1 MPKLI
6 KKKHIF
12 IINSLIGKAV
22 YLGMETPI
30 YFLVVLLSGLLTY
43 IIQKVFIH
51 YKKFDDFNHRSSH
64 KTLAT
69 RTGGIGI
76 FVTLLIIS
84 SYFYFNKIELFDYS
98 LFIPLGIMFIV
109 GAYDDL
115 YHADF
120 KLKFLLQII
129 VAKIIIDQG
138 YVISNYHGL
147 FGLYEVPWFLAQLS
161 TVFVFLVII
170 NAINFIDGID
180 GLAIT
185 EVIKTI
191 ILIEFFSGIQTPL
204 TPFFILLVLSILPLY
219 YFNFKKKK
227 KVFLGDG
234 GSLLLG
240 TMVSIYIF
248 YVLGNEYEFKIGF
261 QLNKVLFAVLIILYP
276 LIDLLRVFIL
286 RLKEGKSPF
295 KADQNHIHHFLL
307 KKKLSHFSINVSI
320 LFIELFTLTTI
331 LFLLK
336 HF

>member
-1 MPKLI
+1 MN
-6 KKKHIF
+6 F
-12 IINSLIGKAV
+12 
-22 YLGMETPI
+22 PI
-30 YFLVVLLSGLLTY
+30 YFLVFALSGILTY
-43 IIQKVFIH
+43 CTQKIFIH
-51 YKKFDDFNHRSSH
+51 YKKFDDINHRSSH

-76 FVTLLIIS
+76 FATLLFVS
-84 SYFYFNKIELFDYS
+84 TYYYFNTIELFDYS

-109 GAYDDL
+109 GVYDDF
-115 YHADF
+115 YSADF

-147 FGLYEVPWFLAQLS
+147 FGLYEVPWILAQLS

-191 ILIEFFSGIQTPL
+191 ILIEFFSRNQTTLNPL
-204 TPFFILLVLSILPLY
+204 MTLLILSLLPLY
-219 YFNFKKKK
+219 YFNFKKKG
-227 KVFLGDG
+227 KVFLGDA

-248 YVLGNEYEFKIGF
+248 YVLGSEYSFKSGLQI
-261 QLNKVLFAVLIILYP
+261 NKVLFAILIIIYP
-276 LIDLLRVFIL
+276 LIDILRVFIL
-286 RLKEGKSPF
+286 RINDGKSPF
-295 KADQNHIHHFLL
+295 EADQKHIHHFL
-307 KKKLSHFSINVSI
+307 KNKFNSHFKVTFTIVI
-320 LFIELFTLTTI
+320 LEILITSFCVFIY
-331 LFLLK
+331 
-336 HF
+336 

>member
-1 MPKLI
+1 ME
-6 KKKHIF
+6 KH
-12 IINSLIGKAV
+12 
-22 YLGMETPI
+22 YLCEMETSM

-43 IIQKVFIH
+43 FTQKIFIH

-69 RTGGIGI
+69 RTGGIGV
-76 FVTLLIIS
+76 FATLLIIS
-84 SYFYFNKIELFDYS
+84 SYYYFNKVELFDYS

-109 GAYDDL
+109 GVYDDF

-147 FGLYEVPWFLAQLS
+147 FGLYEVPWVLAQLS

-185 EVIKTI
+185 EVIRI
-191 ILIEFFSGIQTPL
+191 ILLIEFFSANQTILTPL
-204 TPFFILLVLSILPLY
+204 SILLVFSLIALY
-219 YFNFKKKK
+219 YFNFKKKS

-240 TMVSIYIF
+240 SIVSIYIF
-248 YVLGNEYEFKIGF
+248 YVLGDQYTFKAGF
-261 QLNKVLFAVLIILYP
+261 QINKVLFSILILIYP
-276 LIDLLRVFIL
+276 LLDLLRVFII
-286 RLKEGKSPF
+286 RIKNGTSPF
-295 KADQNHIHHFLL
+295 EADQNHLHHRLL
-307 KKKLSHFSINVSI
+307 KLGANHITTVLIVNGFALLMLYV
-320 LFIELFTLTTI
+320 FI
-331 LFLLK
+331 
-336 HF
+336 

>member
-1 MPKLI
+1 MNTS
-6 KKKHIF
+6 
-12 IINSLIGKAV
+12 IIIAA
-22 YLGMETPI
+22 I
-30 YFLVVLLSGLLTY
+30 VLSALLHFG
-43 IIQKVFIH
+43 IQKVFVF

-76 FVTLLIIS
+76 FATLLLIS
-84 SYFYFNKIELFDYS
+84 LFYYFQNIDLFDYS

-109 GAYDDL
+109 GVYDDF

-129 VAKIIIDQG
+129 VAKILIDQG
-138 YVISNYHGL
+138 LVIDNYHGL
-147 FGLYEVPWFLAQLS
+147 FGLYEIPWLLAQLT

-191 ILIEFFSGIQTPL
+191 ALIEFFSVDFTPL
-204 TPFFILLVLSILPLY
+204 APMGFIVFGSILPLY

-227 KVFLGDG
+227 KVFIGDG

-240 TMVSIYIF
+240 TLIAVYIF
-248 YVLGNEYEFKIGF
+248 YVLGDTYTLKTDWTI
-261 QLNKVLFAVLIILYP
+261 NKTLFAVLVLLYP
-276 LIDLLRVFIL
+276 LVDLLRVFLL
-286 RLKEGKSPF
+286 RIKEGRSPF
-295 KADQNHIHHFLL
+295 EADQNHLHHVLF
-307 KKKLSHFSINVSI
+307 KSYPHHIKTFAII
-320 LFIELFTLTTI
+320 LIFNLCIGCIYVLI
-331 LFLLK
+331 IK
-336 HF
+336 